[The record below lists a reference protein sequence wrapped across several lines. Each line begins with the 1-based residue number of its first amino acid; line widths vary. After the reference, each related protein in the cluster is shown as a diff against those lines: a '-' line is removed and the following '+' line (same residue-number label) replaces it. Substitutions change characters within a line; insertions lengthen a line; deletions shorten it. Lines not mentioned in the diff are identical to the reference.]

1 MLGRPLSAALT
12 VPNPYY
18 HPRQSPARLAYS
30 NVVSECQRLGL
41 PPRMLHIGSQS
52 ARKTGFIHL
61 DIAQHGSAD
70 VLADVR
76 ALPFRDGCLDLI
88 VAVAAVRLHDCVL
101 YLFLYF
107 VGIKE
112 ELDKA

>member
-1 MLGRPLSAALT
+1 MPVPLGSSHIRARIARLPLLGRPLSAALT

-61 DIAQHGSAD
+61 DIAQHGSAEPD
-70 VLADVR
+70 RSGR
-76 ALPFRDGCLDLI
+76 ARRRGPFPRTSGSP
-88 VAVAAVRLHDCVL
+88 R
-101 YLFLYF
+101 
-107 VGIKE
+107 G
-112 ELDKA
+112 